1 MGSFATEKRKKIK
14 DTFEATSAD
23 LKNGAEPIFITWR
36 KTRKNALT
44 GEVRTS
50 GNTLRLDY
58 RIVDPALEDEDVPRV
73 FHIAYLDVFTSH
85 AWRER
90 VRGKLGAL
98 KLQLNNVATNGSI
111 TVPYPDP
118 E

>member
-23 LKNGAEPIFITWR
+23 LKNGAEPIAITWR
-36 KTRKNALT
+36 KTKKNALT
-44 GEVRTS
+44 GELRTS
-50 GNTLRLDY
+50 GNTMRLDY
-58 RIVDPALEDEDVPRV
+58 RIVDPALEDDDVSRV

-85 AWRER
+85 HWRES
-90 VRGKLGAL
+90 VGGKFGAL
-98 KLQLNNVATNGSI
+98 KLQLNNVATNLSM
-111 TVPYPDP
+111 TMPYPDP